1 MSKEKIIEVAVK
13 HYNEFGYEGTK
24 LSQIAEEVGIRKQSL
39 AYHFP
44 SKQLLFKEV
53 YKEAVEDEIQ
63 FVQQYF
69 ERNAEESVEQK
80 LYQFLTEHEIRFT
93 TNPNTRF
100 MLMVPILVPEEVY
113 EDIFEKPYT
122 YIDILTAAFE
132 TCFAKQT
139 FRKSTKECALA
150 FVTVLDGLD
159 IQLIYEDSERY
170 DQLQN
175 IIWDI
180 FWTGIQS

>member
-1 MSKEKIIEVAVK
+1 MSKEKIKAVAVK
-13 HYNEFGYEGTK
+13 HYNEFGYGGTK

-39 AYHFP
+39 AYHYP
-44 SKQLLFKEV
+44 SKLLLFKEV

-69 ERNAEESVEQK
+69 ERHAEESVEQK
-80 LYQFLTEHEIRFT
+80 LYQFLTEHKERFI
-93 TNPNTRF
+93 TNPKTRF
-100 MLMVPILVPEEVY
+100 MLMIPLLAPEEVY
-113 EDIFEKPYT
+113 EDFVGKPYI
-122 YIDILTAAFE
+122 YIDTLTAALE
-132 TCFAKQT
+132 TCFTKQT

-180 FWTGIQS
+180 FWTGIQR

>member
-1 MSKEKIIEVAVK
+1 MSKEKIKEVAVK
-13 HYNEFGYEGTK
+13 HYNEFGYKGTK

-44 SKQLLFKEV
+44 SKQSLFKEV

-63 FVQQYF
+63 FVQKYF
-69 ERNAEESVEQK
+69 KQNAEKSVEQQ
-80 LYQFLTEHEIRFT
+80 LYQFLTEHKERFI
-93 TNPNTRF
+93 TNPSTRF
-100 MLMVPILVPEEVY
+100 MLMIPLLVPDELY
-113 EDIFEKPYT
+113 EDIVGKPYI
-122 YIDILTAAFE
+122 YIDTLTAALE
-132 TCFAKQT
+132 TCFTKQT

-159 IQLIYEDSERY
+159 IQLVYEDSERY
-170 DQLQN
+170 DLLQN

-180 FWTGIQS
+180 FWTGIKR